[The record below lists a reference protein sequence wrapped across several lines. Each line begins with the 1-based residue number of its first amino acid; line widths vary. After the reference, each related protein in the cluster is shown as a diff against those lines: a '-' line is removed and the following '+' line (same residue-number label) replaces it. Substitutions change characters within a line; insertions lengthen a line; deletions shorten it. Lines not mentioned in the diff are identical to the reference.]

1 LKPAAD
7 LLHSSPSSRLF
18 IPFEVLLLRPSA
30 HIAFAGSLLLL
41 TCIHGAQAQQKS
53 DVPNASGIYSCVDSR
68 GRTITADRPISD
80 CVDREQRELN
90 PSGTTKR
97 KVDPTPTAKEQAD
110 REEKDR
116 QAQQAALRAQEERRR
131 ERALL
136 IRYPTPAAHDRERA
150 DALAQI
156 DAVIQ
161 AARKRL
167 SELAQ
172 DRKKVDDEMEFYSRD
187 VSRAPTSLKR
197 ELDDIQQSES
207 VQNRFISDQ
216 EEEKKRVNAR
226 FDDERARLAKLW
238 PPQALTPAAAGGAS
252 PAGTSAKR

>member
-1 LKPAAD
+1 M
-7 LLHSSPSSRLF
+7 HQSVLF
-18 IPFEVLLLRPSA
+18 
-30 HIAFAGSLLLL
+30 AFVTSLALL
-41 TCIHGAQAQQKS
+41 TCVGNVQAQQKP
-53 DVPNASGIYSCVDSR
+53 DAVNNAGGIYSCVDSR

-80 CVDREQRELN
+80 CNDREQRELN

-97 KVDPTPTAKEQAD
+97 KVDPTLTAREQAE

-156 DAVIQ
+156 EAVIQ
-161 AARKRL
+161 AARKRVGEL
-167 SELAQ
+167 SM
-172 DRKKVDDEMEFYSRD
+172 DRRKVDEELEFYSKD
-187 VSRAPTSLKR
+187 ISRAPSSLRR
-197 ELDDIQQSES
+197 ELDDIQQSTA

-216 EEEKKRVNAR
+216 EDEKRRVNAR
-226 FDDERARLAKLW
+226 FDDERARLSKLW
-238 PPQALTPAAAGGAS
+238 PPQPAAAGGVT
-252 PAGTSAKR
+252 PTGTSAKR